1 MGGNAMDANAMDA
14 VTTAITGMAT
24 TVQTNA
30 LSVIASILPVLGVVV
45 AAVIV
50 ASLGYRIIKRFSK

>member
-1 MGGNAMDANAMDA
+1 MEEVNVMEA
-14 VTTAITGMAT
+14 VITAITGMAT

-30 LSVIASILPVLGVVV
+30 LSVLAAVIPVLATVV

-50 ASLGYRIIKRFSK
+50 ANLGFRIVKRFSK